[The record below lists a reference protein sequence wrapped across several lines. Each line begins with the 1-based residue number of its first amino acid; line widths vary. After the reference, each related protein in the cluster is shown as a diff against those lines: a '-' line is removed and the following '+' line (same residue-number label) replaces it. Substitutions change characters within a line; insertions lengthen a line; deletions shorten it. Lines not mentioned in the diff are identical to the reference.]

1 MGIRT
6 LIVAILL
13 SGSVIASAE
22 QTLWPDAVSKPTS
35 APPPVGSLVD
45 GLSARLHENPDD
57 AGGWLLLAKS
67 YRFLERPGD
76 ARLAYQRA
84 AALGKTD
91 PELAAWLS
99 LQGSDE
105 ADLTIVHNW
114 LSDMSVD
121 EEGHDE

>member
-1 MGIRT
+1 MRIRT

-13 SGSVIASAE
+13 SSSVAAGAQ
-22 QTLWPDAVSKPTS
+22 QTLWPDAVSTPKS
-35 APPPVGSLVD
+35 AAAPVASLVD
-45 GLSARLHENPDD
+45 GLAARLHENPDD

-67 YRFLERPGD
+67 YRFLERPDD

-91 PELAAWLS
+91 PELSAWLA

-105 ADLTIVHNW
+105 ADLTIVHGW
-114 LSDMSVD
+114 ISGMSAD
-121 EEGHDE
+121 EEVRDE

>member
-13 SGSVIASAE
+13 SGSVIANAG

-35 APPPVGSLVD
+35 APPPVESLVD

-67 YRFLERPGD
+67 YRFLERRSD
-76 ARLAYQRA
+76 ARLAYERA
-84 AALGKTD
+84 AALGKAD
-91 PELAAWLS
+91 QELATWLA
-99 LQGSDE
+99 LREDDESDM
-105 ADLTIVHNW
+105 TIVHDW
-114 LSDMSVD
+114 LSTVSVD
-121 EEGHDE
+121 EEDLDE